1 MIQNLKRE
9 YQAVSAERNKL
20 QDFFKKQ
27 EEEKQKAEQE
37 SLMKQH
43 AKQIDLYNKMLAVQK
58 RRQKK
63 EKYIMIMNVTAT
75 TMKEVLK
82 VTFMKK
88 KKRDLQKKIT
98 EITLTVL
105 KMMTLITI

>member
-27 EEEKQKAEQE
+27 EEEKQKE

-63 EKYIMIMNVTAT
+63 EKYIMIRNVTAT

-82 VTFMKK
+82 MTFMKK